1 MGERMLTVS
10 NLSKRH
16 GERLVLNR
24 ISFTINR
31 SDRIGLVGPNGVGK
45 STLLS
50 ILAGEEEANDG
61 SVSLTG
67 DSRIGYLR
75 QGFAD
80 LPGATLDGLLTRVSA
95 ATGALLTAEAR
106 LDEAIARMAS
116 PEAER
121 ERSIRAYDTALGVFE
136 RHGGYPKRDRLT
148 TILQALDVGGVP
160 FSVPLRQLSGGE
172 KTRAG
177 LAALL
182 ADQPDVLLLDEPTN
196 HLDIDGLKWL
206 EGFLASYPG
215 AVLVVSHDRAFLDQA
230 VTAILELDETTHE
243 LRLHHGTYSDY
254 AAAKRAAA
262 QTQERD
268 YRRQQ
273 REVARVERDIQSLA
287 THAHATERGTQ
298 DDFLR
303 ARAKKV
309 ARSAK
314 VRERK
319 LERALASE
327 ERIERPER
335 RWEIAPEFGTRIES
349 SRDVARVE
357 TVSVELDGACVLRDI
372 DLHVRFGERIAL
384 TGPNGSGKTTLI
396 RLLAGEITPSEGQV
410 QLGPDVVV
418 GRYDQE
424 QELVAADRTVLEQ
437 VRATASLSETDARS
451 FLHRYLFGGDMVFQ
465 LGGELSYG
473 ERARLALA
481 LLVLRGANFL
491 LLDEPLNHLDL
502 PSRERFEEALTG
514 FGGTTIIVLHDR
526 YAIDRLATRMIELRR
541 GKRGSR
547 VEPSLMEGGI

>member
-1 MGERMLTVS
+1 MLTVS

>member
-1 MGERMLTVS
+1 MLTVS

-50 ILAGEEEANDG
+50 ILAGEEEANGG

>member
-50 ILAGEEEANDG
+50 ILAGEEEANGG